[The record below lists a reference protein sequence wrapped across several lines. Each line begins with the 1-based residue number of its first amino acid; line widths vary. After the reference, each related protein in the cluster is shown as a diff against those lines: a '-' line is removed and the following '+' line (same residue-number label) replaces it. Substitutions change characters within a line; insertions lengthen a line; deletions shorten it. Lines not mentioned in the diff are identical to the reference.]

1 MPNHPVAESS
11 SRRITQSPN
20 HPIAESPNRRITQ
33 SARLSPVVRAED
45 TRCLPESLSYC
56 SSPLILMIYHWI
68 QSDQVCV
75 AMCKRL
81 VAAALY

>member
-11 SRRITQSPN
+11 SRRITQ
-20 HPIAESPNRRITQ
+20 SPNRRITQ